1 MTAKN
6 LLEAVIL
13 KTFCFMIGAF
23 PIARNRT
30 ITLEV
35 SLRLWLA
42 MTVAGDAGGPVGSVV
57 VGLGAG
63 SCGAVGGGDSDEGV
77 PELDIV
83 RRYVCVF
90 VKN

>member
-1 MTAKN
+1 MN

-30 ITLEV
+30 MTLEV

-42 MTVAGDAGGPVGSVV
+42 ITVAGDAGGPVGSVV
-57 VGLGAG
+57 VELRAG
-63 SCGAVGGGDSDEGV
+63 SCARAVGGGDSDEGV
-77 PELDIV
+77 PELDII
-83 RRYVCVF
+83 YICVCL
-90 VKN
+90 